1 MPGRS
6 RDVRTTRVALATGLR
21 RHWLAAILLGAGLL
35 LRAAAQLGYRPAL
48 FYIDTIR
55 YLFDSQ
61 GNDPVGYR
69 LPLKIILAAANFDA
83 VAAAQH
89 LLGLA
94 MAVAIY
100 LVLVRRGAVRWL
112 AALAIAPVLLD
123 AYQIQM
129 EQMVLPD
136 VWFEALIVAG
146 IAVLLARPAP
156 PGLRAV
162 IAGGILL
169 GVSATFR
176 QVGEIL
182 LLPALAY
189 LLIACPG
196 WRTALGRSAAL
207 AGAFALPVLAYMAGS
222 YALTGSF
229 YLAHTG
235 VTSTYGRMAWSADCA
250 TLRLPAVQR
259 GLCPTPAQRAHGPDW
274 LEHDPRSPIKRYYA
288 AGNPLAGQA
297 SHLVA
302 SFNNAVLA
310 QQPGRVIASYLRD
323 TVKVF
328 ALSKMTSPGD
338 PPISRWQFQVRYPY
352 LSPHATPGVVL
363 PIVAR
368 YGGGRPQVWPA
379 AAGFLR
385 RYQLG
390 GGYTPGPLLACCVL
404 AGLAGSAGAV
414 AGRIRG
420 SGPGDA
426 GTGRGGADGRG
437 TGLGAAARRE
447 LTLCCLLFFSCG
459 AAVLLISD
467 VFEFS
472 WRYQLPA
479 LVTLPPAAA
488 AAVAAAAGRRGTRVA
503 GGPGTLAQT
512 GEQVGLRD

>member
-1 MPGRS
+1 MPGPS

-83 VAAAQH
+83 VAAVQH

-100 LVLVRRGAVRWL
+100 LVLVRRGVVRSL

-162 IAGGILL
+162 IAGGLLL
-169 GVSATFR
+169 GISATFR

-189 LLIACPG
+189 LLIACSG
-196 WRTALGRSAAL
+196 WRTALGRAAAL
-207 AGAFALPVLAYMAGS
+207 AGAFALPVLGYMAGS
-222 YALTGSF
+222 YALTGNF

-235 VTSTYGRMAWSADCA
+235 VTSTYGRMAWSAAWTRLAGARPGLADQA
-250 TLRLPAVQR
+250 VLRRWQPAGRTGVPPGRQLQQR
-259 GLCPTPAQRAHGPDW
+259 GARAAARPGHRLIPARHGQGLRAEQGDQSRRPAD
-274 LEHDPRSPIKRYYA
+274 
-288 AGNPLAGQA
+288 LALAVPGQVPV
-297 SHLVA
+297 LVA
-302 SFNNAVLA
+302 A
-310 QQPGRVIASYLRD
+310 RD
-323 TVKVF
+323 
-328 ALSKMTSPGD
+328 ARRGPAHRG
-338 PPISRWQFQVRYPY
+338 QVR
-352 LSPHATPGVVL
+352 
-363 PIVAR
+363 
-368 YGGGRPQVWPA
+368 
-379 AAGFLR
+379 R
-385 RYQLG
+385 R
-390 GGYTPGPLLACCVL
+390 LA
-404 AGLAGSAGAV
+404 AGLAG
-414 AGRIRG
+414 GRRL
-420 SGPGDA
+420 PA
-426 GTGRGGADGRG
+426 PLPARRWLHA
-437 TGLGAAARRE
+437 GAAAR
-447 LTLCCLLFFSCG
+447 
-459 AAVLLISD
+459 VL
-467 VFEFS
+467 
-472 WRYQLPA
+472 RA
-479 LVTLPPAAA
+479 RR
-488 AAVAAAAGRRGTRVA
+488 AGRLGWRRRRPHPWQ
-503 GGPGTLAQT
+503 GPM
-512 GEQVGLRD
+512 RIKPS